1 MPTNISAESVKIYVN
16 GTQLTNIAN
25 NLVEVVVDTNTYLP
39 TMFTI
44 TLDDGIEG
52 TYINSDTPFK
62 LGAKVKI
69 EFVNE
74 EIPGTTSAVTS
85 AVVIGEVTA
94 LEPIFNEQN
103 NCALRVR
110 GYDYLHRLTQGK
122 KTLTFGDASPTSQ
135 TLSETDIVSKII
147 SSAGLTSQVDSI
159 NVKYSYV
166 MQYNQTDLEFLW
178 SRARLYGY
186 QIYAIDKTVYFKP
199 ADFHR
204 GAASE
209 TPSELIWGTNLSRF
223 EPRVTLIGAL
233 TKAIARGW
241 DPGTKTALVAENS
254 SDTSGTIP
262 SIGFGKK
269 GSSESKTAVNNAGLE
284 TILDLSLINVDQA
297 TAIAKAQFAEAES
310 EFIKADGVLRIGD
323 PRLVAGRKVTIK
335 GVGTRFNGT
344 YYVSEARHVWRQG
357 AYTVFFSVNGRN
369 PYTVADLLRSDQA
382 PEGYQKLFGV
392 VVGLVTNVDDPEK
405 LGRVQV
411 KFPWMPPANGAEF
424 SSNWARI
431 VTPMGGSLRGFY
443 YLPEVNDEVL
453 VAFDHGDIEF
463 PYIVGALW
471 NKKDKPPVGTADI
484 IGSDKKINQRII
496 CSRSGHLIILDD
508 TADKEQII
516 VMDKSKK
523 NSIVIDTKNN
533 TITVKSESVI
543 LIESNDTLSIKSKGD
558 MVIDA
563 GGKLTIKAANDM
575 VIQSAQGKI
584 SAKSMGDM
592 ALESSTGKGSFKGTS
607 GMTIESTA
615 STAVKGL
622 SVEVNGSG
630 TAALKSSGVTQI
642 KGSLVQIN

>member
-1 MPTNISAESVKIYVN
+1 MPDAESVKIYVN
-16 GTQLTNIAN
+16 GSQLTDIAN

-44 TLDDGIEG
+44 TLDDEITSSGFK
-52 TYINSDTPFK
+52 YADSDTPFK

-69 EFVNE
+69 EFVNG
-74 EIPGTTSAVTS
+74 EIPDTSAVITS
-85 AVVIGEVTA
+85 AVVIGEITA
-94 LEPIFNEQN
+94 IEPIFNEQN
-103 NCALRVR
+103 NAALRIR
-110 GYDYLHRLTQGK
+110 GFDYLHRLTQGK
-122 KTLTFGDASPTSQ
+122 KTATFGDANPASQ
-135 TLSETDIVSKII
+135 SLAESDIVSKII
-147 SSAGLTSQVDSI
+147 STAGLTPQVDTI

-199 ADFHR
+199 ADSHR
-204 GAASE
+204 GTETAA
-209 TPSELIWGTNLSRF
+209 ELKWGVNLSRF

-241 DPGTKTALVAENS
+241 DPGTKTAIVGENS
-254 SDTSGTIP
+254 SDTSATIP
-262 SIGFGKK
+262 AIGFGKK
-269 GSSESKTAVNNAGLE
+269 GSSESKTAVSNAG
-284 TILDLSLINVDQA
+284 TDTMLDLPLITAIQA
-297 TAIAKAQFAEAES
+297 TTIAKAQFAEAES
-310 EFIKADGVLRIGD
+310 EFIKADGVCRIGD
-323 PRLVAGRKVTIK
+323 PRLVAGRKVKIS
-335 GVGTRFNGT
+335 GVGTRFSGD
-344 YYVSEARHVWRQG
+344 YYISEARHVWHQG
-357 AYTVFFSVNGRN
+357 HYTVFFSVNGRN
-369 PYTVADLLRSDQA
+369 PYTVADLLRTDQA
-382 PEGYQKLFGV
+382 PEGFQKIYGV
-392 VVGLVTNVDDPEK
+392 VIGMVTNVSDPEN

-411 KFPWMPPANGAEF
+411 KFPWMPAINGAEL

-431 VTPMGGSLRGFY
+431 ATPMGGSLRGFY
-443 YLPEVNDEVL
+443 YLPEINDEVL
-453 VAFDHGDIEF
+453 VAFEHGDIDF
-463 PYIVGALW
+463 PYIVGHLW

-484 IGSDKKINQRII
+484 IGGDKLINQRII

-533 TITVKSESVI
+533 TITVKSEAII
-543 LIESNDTLSIKSKGD
+543 LLESNDTLTIKSKGD

-563 GGKLTIKAANDM
+563 GGKLTIKAASDM
-575 VIQSAQGKI
+575 LIQSAQGKI
-584 SAKSMGDM
+584 TAKSMGDM
-592 ALESSTGKGSFKGTS
+592 ALESSPGKASFKGTG

-622 SVEVNGSG
+622 SVEVNGTGS
-630 TAALKSSGVTQI
+630 AALKSTGVTQV